1 MYNCCLV
8 RLVLDLDVILLEV
21 TALTWQHLS
30 ISLEHPHE
38 ESMTTVEI
46 DLTDPANFQC
56 NLFGAG
62 TSSSQSA
69 VTPEFAAKVF
79 QR

>member
-1 MYNCCLV
+1 M
-8 RLVLDLDVILLEV
+8 
-21 TALTWQHLS
+21 TALSWQHLS
-30 ISLEHPHE
+30 VSLEHPQE

-46 DLTDPANFQC
+46 DLVDPSSIKC

-62 TSSSQSA
+62 SLSSQSV

-79 QR
+79 QRYIL